1 MAMHRI
7 LSANS
12 CSPSRNYKNSEQLF
26 LSLFSRTGQYP
37 SLPSGKRPGNGELIW
52 LSARLNGKSGGIT
65 IEDTVPI
72 PDGQVAK
79 KRLHFF
85 WLADCSDSMRGKKIA
100 TLNQAIREA
109 VPEVQK
115 ALAAYPQVE
124 IFMRAIKFS
133 DDASWHVGPDPVPL
147 ADFTWPELETSGLTA
162 TAKAINLLTTELSI
176 ERMPRRGLPPVCILV
191 SDGFCTD
198 PHDEYDNAIA
208 ELAKIP
214 WGVKAVRLAIAIGD
228 ESDYNEPELLKFVNQ
243 DQIGLLKAHSPEEL
257 VSYIK
262 WASVSA
268 SVASSRGR
276 SRSTGMDDTS
286 NVSLESPPPMITS
299 NTDLF

>member
-1 MAMHRI
+1 MNDNA
-7 LSANS
+7 
-12 CSPSRNYKNSEQLF
+12 
-26 LSLFSRTGQYP
+26 
-37 SLPSGKRPGNGELIW
+37 
-52 LSARLNGKSGGIT
+52 GGHI
-65 IEDTVPI
+65 IDDSIPI
-72 PDGQVAK
+72 PDGQVVRK
-79 KRLHFF
+79 KLHFF
-85 WLADCSDSMRGKKIA
+85 WIADCSDSMRGKKIA

-115 ALAAYPQVE
+115 AVASYPQVE
-124 IFMRAIKFS
+124 IVMRAIKFS
-133 DDASWHVGPDPVPL
+133 DAASWHVGPDPVPL
-147 ADFTWPELETSGLTA
+147 EQFVWPELETSGLTA
-162 TAKAINLLTTELSI
+162 TAKALRMLETELSI

-198 PHDEYDNAIA
+198 PREEYDSAIA
-208 ELAKIP
+208 DLARIP

-276 SRSTGMDDTS
+276 SRGTGAVDETS
-286 NVSLESPPPMITS
+286 NVTIDSPPPLITS
-299 NTDLF
+299 NTELF

>member
-1 MAMHRI
+1 
-7 LSANS
+7 
-12 CSPSRNYKNSEQLF
+12 
-26 LSLFSRTGQYP
+26 
-37 SLPSGKRPGNGELIW
+37 
-52 LSARLNGKSGGIT
+52 LNGKAGGYI
-65 IEDTVPI
+65 IEDTIPI
-72 PDGQVAK
+72 PDGRVVRK
-79 KRLHFF
+79 KLHFF

-115 ALAAYPQVE
+115 AVAAYPQVE
-124 IFMRAIKFS
+124 IVMRAIKFS
-133 DDASWHVGPDPVPL
+133 DTAEWHIGPDPVPVEQ
-147 ADFTWPELETSGLTA
+147 FVWPELETAGLTS
-162 TAKAINLLTTELSI
+162 TAKAIRLLAGELSI
-176 ERMPRRGLPPVCILV
+176 ERMPRRGLPPVCILI

-198 PHDEYDNAIA
+198 PREDYENAIA
-208 ELAKIP
+208 ELGKIP

-228 ESDYNEPELLKFVNQ
+228 ESDYNETELLRFVNQ
-243 DQIGLLKAHSPEEL
+243 EQIGLLKAHSPEEL
-257 VSYIK
+257 VTYIK

-276 SRSTGMDDTS
+276 SRDAKSMGEVS

>member
-1 MAMHRI
+1 M
-7 LSANS
+7 N
-12 CSPSRNYKNSEQLF
+12 
-26 LSLFSRTGQYP
+26 
-37 SLPSGKRPGNGELIW
+37 GN
-52 LSARLNGKSGGIT
+52 AGGHI
-65 IEDTVPI
+65 IEDTIPI
-72 PDGQVAK
+72 PDGQVVRK
-79 KRLHFF
+79 KLHFF
-85 WLADCSDSMRGKKIA
+85 WIADCSDSMRGKKIA

-115 ALAAYPQVE
+115 AVASYPQVE
-124 IFMRAIKFS
+124 IQMRAIKFS

-147 ADFTWPELETSGLTA
+147 EQFVWPELETSGLTA
-162 TAKAINLLTTELSI
+162 TAKALRLLEKELSI

-198 PHDEYDNAIA
+198 PREEYDSAIA
-208 ELAKIP
+208 DLAKIP

-228 ESDYNEPELLKFVNQ
+228 ESDYNETELLKFVNQ

-276 SRSTGMDDTS
+276 SRGTGAVDETS
-286 NVSLESPPPMITS
+286 NVILDSPPQLITS
-299 NTDLF
+299 NTELF

>member
-1 MAMHRI
+1 MVI
-7 LSANS
+7 
-12 CSPSRNYKNSEQLF
+12 CQIEC
-26 LSLFSRTGQYP
+26 
-37 SLPSGKRPGNGELIW
+37 
-52 LSARLNGKSGGIT
+52 KSGGTT
-65 IEDTVPI
+65 IDENVPI
-72 PDGQVAK
+72 PDGQVARK
-79 KRLHFF
+79 KLHFF

-109 VPEVQK
+109 IPEIQK
-115 ALAAYPQVE
+115 AVGAYPQVE
-124 IFMRAIKFS
+124 IFMRAIRFS
-133 DDASWHVGPDPVPL
+133 DEAAWHVGPDPVPL
-147 ADFTWPELETSGLTA
+147 AEFTWPELETAGLTA
-162 TAKAINLLTTELSI
+162 TAKAIRLLTGELSI

-191 SDGFCTD
+191 SDGYCTD
-198 PHDEYDNAIA
+198 PHEEYDNAIA

-243 DQIGLLKAHSPEEL
+243 DRIGLLKAHSPEEL
-257 VSYIK
+257 VTYIK

-276 SRSTGMDDTS
+276 SRSTGSMDDTS